1 MNAWFPWESWW
12 WWFFF
17 LIEKWWWWSFW
28 KMSHGRMPLVYNRMH
43 DSWNSQWY
51 IYIYIYI
58 YIYLKTETCANAPSL
73 EHKSMSLKKK
83 WFDIYIYIYIYL
95 KTMVQVM
102 IFENKWV
109 RHVRMSQ
116 FDQKKSFWVSNGLK
130 KLHENV
136 KPHGIAWV

>member
-1 MNAWFPWESWW
+1 MISLGILVMMI
-12 WWFFF
+12 FFF

-28 KMSHGRMPLVYNRMH
+28 KMSHGRMPLIYNRMH

-58 YIYLKTETCANAPSL
+58 WKLRHVRMPLVWNINPWV
-73 EHKSMSLKKK
+73 LKKN
-83 WFDIYIYIYIYL
+83 DLIYIYIYL

-130 KLHENV
+130 KLHKNV
-136 KPHGIAWV
+136 KLHGIAWV

>member
-1 MNAWFPWESWW
+1 MISLGILVMMI
-12 WWFFF
+12 FFF

-28 KMSHGRMPLVYNRMH
+28 KMSHGRMPLIYNRMH
-43 DSWNSQWY
+43 DSWNSQW
-51 IYIYIYI
+51 YIYIYI

-83 WFDIYIYIYIYL
+83 LIWYIYIYIYM

-102 IFENKWV
+102 ISENKWV

-116 FDQKKSFWVSNGLK
+116 FDQKKSFWVSNDLK

-136 KPHGIAWV
+136 KLHGIAWV